1 MPSATQ
7 GPTRNP
13 PLSSSDEEGYCS
25 LGEIMYESQV
35 LPNLSQED
43 PDIRGIFQNLPLH
56 NRLDLGRTD
65 QNPLLVDEMSKE
77 LNLSLPKLILRE
89 LGIDPLSSQNPQ

>member
-1 MPSATQ
+1 
-7 GPTRNP
+7 
-13 PLSSSDEEGYCS
+13 
-25 LGEIMYESQV
+25 MYESQV

-65 QNPLLVDEMSKE
+65 QNPLLVDEMLKE

-89 LGIDPLSSQNPQ
+89 LGIDPLSFQNPQ